1 LDGVSVNDDVMN
13 ANNPLLVI
21 NNKVNLNRPPVVADE
36 GRHIPKIEG
45 NFEVTNQALQRNANY
60 M

>member
-1 LDGVSVNDDVMN
+1 MN

-36 GRHIPKIEG
+36 GRHIPKIG
-45 NFEVTNQALQRNANY
+45 GHFELTIQDLQRNANY
-60 M
+60 